1 MEDLN
6 CKIVGE
12 PGELAAQVKK
22 AAKMAARRKAA
33 FEAKKAAREA
43 TQERQWIDTPK
54 PRTALEALRA
64 AGLVD

>member
-1 MEDLN
+1 MEDN
-6 CKIVGE
+6 CKIIGE

-43 TQERQWIDTPK
+43 FSWIDTPK